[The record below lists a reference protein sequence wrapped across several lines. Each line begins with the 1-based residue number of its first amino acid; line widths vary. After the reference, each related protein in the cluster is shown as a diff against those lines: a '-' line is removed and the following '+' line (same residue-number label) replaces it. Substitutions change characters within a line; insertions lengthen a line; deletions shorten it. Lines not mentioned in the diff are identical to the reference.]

1 MSTYTK
7 FLIKHFTAYFLKVSL
22 FFSMIILI
30 TNILENYE
38 YFSGFGFN
46 IPYIIFLSLLNTP
59 STVYD
64 IFPFIFLITTQFFFI
79 SLIDKNELGI
89 FKYSGL
95 ANHNI
100 IKIIGIYTF
109 ILSIILVVIFYNISA
124 TLKQSYLVIKNNY
137 SNDGKYLAVITQNG
151 LWMKDTIDK
160 NINIINANKID
171 NEFLS
176 QVTISQF
183 NQNFEPLRIITA
195 DKINVSSIEW
205 EIFNATILEG
215 NKTANLDKLVFKSN
229 FDLKRINN
237 LFSNLS
243 SLNIIDLFELRKN
256 YNLLNYSII
265 EIDSHLYRI
274 VSYPIYLTLITI
286 FSSIVML
293 NIKYRKNSLFKI
305 IFGIL
310 LAVVIFYIN
319 YFFNILGISEKIPII
334 ISIFLP
340 LSILMIINF
349 IYIVKINEK

>member
-1 MSTYTK
+1 MTTYKK
-7 FLIKHFTAYFLKVSL
+7 FLIKHFTTYLVKVSL

-38 YFSGFGFN
+38 YFSDFGFS
-46 IPYIIFLSLLNTP
+46 IPYIIFLSFLNTP

-95 ANHNI
+95 ANHEI

-124 TLKQSYLVIKNNY
+124 TLKKSYLVIKNNY

-151 LWMKDTIDK
+151 LWMKDTINK

-183 NQNFEPLRIITA
+183 NQNFEPLRVIIG
-195 DKINVSSIEW
+195 DKINVSSTEW
-205 EIFNATILEG
+205 EIFNARILEG
-215 NKTANLDKLVFKSN
+215 SKTTNLDKLVLKSN

-243 SLNIIDLFELRKN
+243 SLNIVDLFELRKN

-265 EIDSHLYRI
+265 EIDSHLYRMM
-274 VSYPIYLTLITI
+274 SYPIYLTLITI

-293 NIKYRKNSLFKI
+293 NIKYQKNSLFKI

-319 YFFNILGISEKIPII
+319 YFFNVLGVSEKIPII

-340 LSILMIINF
+340 LSVLMIINF
-349 IYIVKINEK
+349 IYIIKINEK